1 MSQYTIG
8 AVVRQLQPEFSDL
21 TISKVRYLEDQGLV
35 TPVRTDSGYRK
46 FSADDVRRLR
56 FILTAQRDRYLPL
69 KVIREELDRMSFSGD
84 EDDAGPAAAPAP
96 PPPPVVPASVDLPT
110 PVEARGAHDGEPR
123 RSLRELAEHLGVEPK
138 ELRALR
144 DHGLLPEAEPYG
156 AADQRIARWA
166 LVLLRDGLEPR
177 HLRMYVQFVDRE
189 LALFEQMVGPLLK
202 QRNPDSHRRARL
214 LASDLGESSTRL
226 HGALLSRALEELLQ
240 G

>member
-1 MSQYTIG
+1 MSQFTIG
-8 AVVRQLQPEFSDL
+8 AVVGQLQPEFPDL

-56 FILTAQRDRYLPL
+56 FILTSQRDRYLPL
-69 KVIREELDRMSFSGD
+69 KVIREELDRMVFHPDEAPDKGD
-84 EDDAGPAAAPAP
+84 GVDNE
-96 PPPPVVPASVDLPT
+96 PPVVPASVELPT

-123 RSLRELAEHLGVEPK
+123 RTLRELAEHLGVDGR

-166 LVLLRDGLEPR
+166 LVLLHDGLEPR

-189 LALFEQMVGPLLK
+189 LALFEQMIQPLLR
-202 QRNPDSHRRARL
+202 QRNPDSHHRARL
-214 LASDLGESSTRL
+214 LAGDLGESSTRM
-226 HGALLSRALEELLQ
+226 HGALLSRALEELLR